1 MGITLVGITL
11 ASMELNA
18 SVNKVAMLS
27 MHTSPLAQPG
37 RGDSG
42 GMNVFVR
49 ELGAALAQAGVSV
62 RTYVRRADAST
73 PDVVTV
79 EPGFEVCQITAGAFD
94 LDKHQLPGV
103 IDEFADGVRKDIEQL
118 GEAQVLHANYWLSAQ
133 AAHRIKHELSLPLVT
148 TFHTLARVKSAGGDV
163 DDDDESSARA
173 EAEAAIIGCSDI
185 VTAATAV
192 EAAELRDLYRADP
205 ARIEWISPGVDRA
218 FFSPGDQNAARRAS
232 GLTASP
238 TVLFVG
244 RIQPL
249 KGLDLA
255 VDAISLL
262 RHQDAQLVIVG
273 GPSGDE
279 GAATERAIRQ
289 RISELGL
296 EHRVTWCPPKPH
308 HLLSSYYR
316 AADVVVV
323 PSRSE
328 SFGLVALEAAAC
340 GTPVVASD
348 VGGLSQLVVDGETG
362 LLVPRTAERFA
373 SALDLVLGHPSLADR
388 MGTAAATRAQRFT
401 WSATAA
407 RLRRCYSDLAAR
419 ALVSCD

>member
-1 MGITLVGITL
+1 
-11 ASMELNA
+11 
-18 SVNKVAMLS
+18 MLS

-62 RTYVRRADAST
+62 RTYVRRADSST

-79 EPGFEVCQITAGAFD
+79 EPGFEVCQITAGPYS
-94 LDKHQLPGV
+94 LDKDQLFTV
-103 IDEFADGVRKDIEQL
+103 VDEFAEGVRKDIEQL
-118 GEAQVLHANYWLSAQ
+118 GEAQVLHANYWLSGH

-148 TFHTLARVKSAGGDV
+148 TFHTLARVKSAGGDS
-163 DDDDESSARA
+163 ESTFRADA
-173 EAEAAIIGCSDI
+173 EATIIGCSDI

-192 EAAELRDLYRADP
+192 EANELRDLYGADP
-205 ARIEWISPGVDRA
+205 SRIEWIAPGVDRA
-218 FFSPGDQNAARRAS
+218 LFSPGDRAAARSAT
-232 GLTASP
+232 GLAPAP

-255 VDAISLL
+255 VEALSLL
-262 RHQDAQLVIVG
+262 RHRDAQLVVVG
-273 GPSGDE
+273 GPSGDD
-279 GAATERAIRQ
+279 GADTERAVRAQ
-289 RISELGL
+289 VSMLGL
-296 EHRVTWCPPKPH
+296 GDRVTWCPPQPH

-340 GTPVVASD
+340 GTPVVAAD

-362 LLVPRTAERFA
+362 LLVPRTADRFA
-373 SALDLVLGHPSLADR
+373 SALDLVLGHPLLAER
-388 MGTAAATRAQRFT
+388 MGASAASRAQRFT

-419 ALVSCD
+419 SLVSCD